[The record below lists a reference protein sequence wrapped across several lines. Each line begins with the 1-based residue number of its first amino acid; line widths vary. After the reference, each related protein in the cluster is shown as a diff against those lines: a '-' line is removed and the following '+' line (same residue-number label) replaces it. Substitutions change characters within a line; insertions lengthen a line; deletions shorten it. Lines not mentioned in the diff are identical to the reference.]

1 MKKRVLTVKLF
12 STLLLMSSFLV
23 TGCSDSDYDFNEIDA
38 TMGFGGEGLEL
49 PASSTENIKLKD
61 VLELEDNGSVVADE
75 STNFDYVFRQ
85 QGNEVAAARPYI
97 GAITV
102 AKQNA
107 TSSDVTLSLSSAARR
122 TRVGGHVLKG
132 EGDVFEF
139 SYEGNKPAEVVQLS
153 MADVSSDIHIQLS
166 LSALKPWVSRLDKV
180 TLTFPS
186 YMNLKV
192 VSSGNAAEINGNVL
206 TLSNIST
213 DNNLTLSVSITSVDF
228 GKSDANNKLAIV
240 GDKIQMKGKVH
251 LAVEASQLAA
261 SSSASS
267 TTTRLNTNFSMS
279 DLKITSATGK
289 FNPTIA
295 LEDLGRIQVTGVPDF
310 LEDDNVVV
318 DLYNPQIHLNLPST
332 LDIEGLVS
340 GDLTSYKYGDKLVT
354 VHVPEFAVKPQADNH
369 IVICRK
375 NTFANSENLTVVE
388 VPELSNLI
396 KTMPDAISF
405 NVEARA
411 NKEKEGT
418 FRLGYNGYEIKP
430 SYSIDAPIAFAED
443 ASIEYTDFLD
453 GWNDDIKDYRLSK
466 DAYIQLTANVSNVV
480 PAFLNLEAIPVD
492 VDGNVIPASELEI
505 AVDGTI
511 KASSDGNTPETSPLS
526 IKITQKSDDALRK
539 LDGIQIDVVGKAKSD
554 GNAVTGITLNA
565 QKHTLKLQDIK
576 VKLVGKVIADFN

>member
-1 MKKRVLTVKLF
+1 
-12 STLLLMSSFLV
+12 MSSFLV

-49 PASSTENIKLKD
+49 PASSTENIKLKE

-97 GAITV
+97 GTITV

-153 MADVSSDIHIQLS
+153 KADVSSDINIQLS
-166 LSALKPWVSRLDKV
+166 LSALKPWVSQLDKV

-186 YMNLKV
+186 YMNMKV
-192 VSSGNAAEINGNVL
+192 VSGGNGAKIDGNVL
-206 TLSNIST
+206 TLSDIST
-213 DNNLTLSVSITSVDF
+213 NGNLNLTVAITSVDF
-228 GKSDANNKLAIV
+228 NDKGDANNKLGIV
-240 GDKIQMKGKVH
+240 GDKIEMKGKVH

-267 TTTRLNTNFSMS
+267 TTARLNTNFSMS

-289 FNPTIA
+289 FNPTIE
-295 LEDLGRIQVTGVPDF
+295 LENLGRIQVTGVPDF

-318 DLYNPQIHLNLPST
+318 DLYNPQILLNLPST

-340 GDLTSYKYGDKLVT
+340 GELTSYKYGNKLAT
-354 VHVPEFAVKPQADNH
+354 VRVPEFAVKPQAENH

-375 NTFANSENLTVVE
+375 NTFGNSENLTVVE

-405 NVEARA
+405 NVDARA

-418 FRLGYNGYEIKP
+418 FRLGYAGYEIKP

-443 ASIEYTDFLD
+443 ASIEYTDYLD

-466 DAYIQLTANVSNVV
+466 DAYILLTANVSNAV

-511 KASSDGNTPETSPLS
+511 KASSDGNAPETSPLS
-526 IKITQKSDDALRK
+526 IRITQKSDDALRK

-565 QKHTLKLQDIK
+565 KKHTLKLQDIK